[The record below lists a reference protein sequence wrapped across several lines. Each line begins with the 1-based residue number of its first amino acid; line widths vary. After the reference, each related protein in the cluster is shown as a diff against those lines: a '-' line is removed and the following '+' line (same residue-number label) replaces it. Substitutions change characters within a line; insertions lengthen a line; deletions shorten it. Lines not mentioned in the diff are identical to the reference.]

1 MPCHFKSNP
10 PPSPS
15 TAQMGDDLGR
25 DPSWVLTQREGD
37 FEPPVTTPRI
47 YHLKCELEA
56 LFSCFLTT
64 MGHLATY
71 VVPGISADRI
81 DPTLQNKES

>member
-1 MPCHFKSNP
+1 
-10 PPSPS
+10 
-15 TAQMGDDLGR
+15 MGDDLGR

-71 VVPGISADRI
+71 VVHRGPLAEQFH
-81 DPTLQNKES
+81 TYHAYTAK